1 MRIIKELVEI
11 WPNEVCDTYIAI
23 MAIALALMFFV
34 PPLQELIRH
43 SVILMSIRR
52 YPRDMLRL
60 TDTLLSKSYY
70 YPFSHILTLSCSLL
84 VLCYPDDAL
93 LTK

>member
-1 MRIIKELVEI
+1 
-11 WPNEVCDTYIAI
+11 

-34 PPLQELIRH
+34 PPLQEPIRH
-43 SVILMSIRR
+43 PVILMSIRG

-60 TDTLLSKSYY
+60 TGTLLFKSYY
-70 YPFSHILTLSCSLL
+70 YLFSHILTLSCSLL
-84 VLCYPDDAL
+84 VLCHSDNAL